1 MTQLVLFVLV
11 LLAVLGIRRFL
22 SNTPLARFSPTQQA
36 LIALGVLLLLL
47 LALTGRL
54 GVLVPVLGAVL
65 AALFATLSRILPAL
79 IPLIVQYLPH
89 WQRQRQRSANRDHPG
104 DDGTGN
110 TSTVQSDF
118 LRMHLHH
125 DTGELSGEILQGPH
139 AGESLKDL
147 SLSDLAAL
155 YRNYTRRDPES
166 ARLLAAYIER
176 VHGDRWRE
184 SEQANAGP
192 SGGSKLDKAEALE
205 LLGLPPGATRDEII
219 AAHRRLIQKLHP
231 DRGGSDYLAAKINQ
245 AKDALLGA

>member
-22 SNTPLARFSPTQQA
+22 SNTPLARFSPTQQS
-36 LIALGVLLLLL
+36 LIALGVLLLML

-65 AALFATLSRILPAL
+65 AALFATLSRILPLL

-89 WQRQRQRSANRDHPG
+89 WQRQRTAHRDHPG
-104 DDGTGN
+104 DDDTGS

-125 DTGELSGEILQGPH
+125 NTGELSGEILQGPH
-139 AGESLKDL
+139 AGESLKNL
-147 SLSDLAAL
+147 SLSDLASL
-155 YRNYTRRDPES
+155 YRIYTRRDPES

-184 SEQANAGP
+184 SEQADAGP
-192 SGGSKLDKAEALE
+192 SGGLKLDKAEALE
-205 LLGLPPGATRDEII
+205 LLGLQLGATREEII